1 MTETGSAPPSL
12 PAAPPPSQPP
22 SQPSAQPAA
31 QPAAQTAA
39 LPLAG
44 IRVVELGGSVAVPYA
59 CWVLSSL
66 GAEVVKVERPD
77 SGDDA
82 RAWSPPEKDGFGAIF
97 TALNAGKRSVT
108 VDYKNPDDLAR
119 LTTLIGRS
127 DVVVQNLRPGLAET
141 FGIGA
146 DAMCARFER
155 LIYVESGAFGRQGP
169 LKDKPGYDPL
179 MQAFG
184 GLMSVTGHEGND
196 PVRVGT
202 SLIDMGTGMW
212 AVIGAMGALMRRA
225 ETGRGGRVDV
235 SLYET
240 AIGWMTYHATGY
252 QFSGRVPKR
261 PGTRSPGMAVYQA
274 YACADGHLIIA
285 APSDRLFGRVAK
297 ALERPEWTVD
307 PRFRTNALRWEHLE
321 ALNQLIEAVTLT
333 RDRAQWQAALETVGV
348 PSAPLQDVGEM
359 LGHPQTKAL
368 RIIETT
374 PDGWE
379 LVGLPLSFDR
389 ARPQQKSG
397 PPPLGADTE
406 AVFTQEDCDQ

>member
-1 MTETGSAPPSL
+1 MTEAGPPTPPS
-12 PAAPPPSQPP
+12 PEPDP
-22 SQPSAQPAA
+22 QPASA
-31 QPAAQTAA
+31 GQSPGDPP

-44 IRVVELGGSVAVPYA
+44 VRVVELGGSVAVPYA
-59 CWVLSSL
+59 CWVLASL
-66 GAEVVKVERPD
+66 GAEVVKVERPGT
-77 SGDDA
+77 GDDA

-97 TALNAGKRSVT
+97 TSLNAGKRSVT

-119 LTTLIGRS
+119 LVTLIGRS
-127 DVVVQNLRPGLAET
+127 DIVVQNLRPGLAES

-146 DAMCARFER
+146 DTMCAAFER

-252 QFSGRVPKR
+252 RFSGRVPKR

-297 ALERPEWTVD
+297 ALERPEWTED
-307 PRFRTNALRWEHLE
+307 PRFRTNALRWENLE
-321 ALNQLIEAVTLT
+321 VLNGLIEAVTLT
-333 RDRAQWQAALETVGV
+333 RDRAHWQAALEAVGV

-359 LGHPQTKAL
+359 LGHPQTEAL
-368 RIIETT
+368 EILQTT

-389 ARPQQKSG
+389 ARPHQTSG

-406 AVFTQEDCDQ
+406 AVFTREDCDR